1 MPKPQAKDPFSIANV
16 QNAVVSE
23 AKVER
28 DADGK
33 IVRILGRESN
43 PLNDP
48 LNALDSDDE
57 DGQPEKVYEEWGGIN
72 ETGGE
77 TEVVKTLMEEARN
90 PAEKK
95 PRYQSERE
103 REWLG
108 KLVAKHG
115 DNTAAMAKDRKLN
128 PMQQTA
134 ADISRRLKKMKA

>member
-1 MPKPQAKDPFSIANV
+1 M
-16 QNAVVSE
+16 
-23 AKVER
+23 ER

-33 IVRILGRESN
+33 IIRILGRGAAN

-48 LNALDSDDE
+48 LSALDSDDE
-57 DGQPEKVYEEWGGIN
+57 DGEGADEMEYEEWGGIR
-72 ETGGE
+72 ETGTE

-108 KLVAKHG
+108 QLVAKHG
-115 DNTAAMAKDRKLN
+115 DNVMAMAKDRKLN